1 MYIRILLER
10 WGQIEL
16 MVHEQNEFFVN
27 RYVEFIVK
35 NRIIVINEEYIEVV
49 VLTNSQTLIVIFT
62 VKLQTELDSVVNELK
77 RLDV

>member
-16 MVHEQNEFFVN
+16 MVHEQNEFFIGRN
-27 RYVEFIVK
+27 IEFIVK
-35 NRIIVINEEYIEVV
+35 NRVIVINEEYIEIV
-49 VLTNSQTLIVIFT
+49 VLTDSQILIVIFT